1 MSTPF
6 RNLKD
11 SFRVASRKQGT
22 AVRDLHEWLAGNS
35 AALAATKPEAEFNG
49 TMMQGFHWYLP
60 ADGQHWNRLAS
71 EAPALAKAGITGI
84 WFPPATKAMGGINDV
99 GYGIYDLFDLGEFVQ
114 GATPNPNGERR
125 TKYGSKDE
133 YVAAVQA
140 CKKAGIQVYADVVFN
155 HKMGAEFEE
164 EFQAIP
170 YDPADRNRPLGDA
183 RTIKAY
189 TGFDFPDRNGRY
201 STMKWRW
208 EHFGS
213 VDYNSLDPGY
223 QAVWRMKEND
233 FEDQVDLEKGNYD
246 YLMGCDLEVDHPVV
260 RGELKHWGKWM
271 LQIAPIDGFRLD
283 AIKHIES
290 DFFNDW
296 LDELES
302 SSGRDLFCVGE
313 YWTPRIETL
322 SWYIGHTGGRLNL
335 FDAPLQNNFHQAS
348 KSGGNYNMG
357 RILDGTLMK
366 EFPMHAVTLVENH
379 DTQPLQALEAPVEPW
394 FKPLAYAI
402 ILLRAEGYPCIFHAD
417 YYGADYTGKGR
428 DGNEYHIT
436 LSSHR
441 WILDRLLL
449 ARMHFAHGPQ
459 YSYIDHFNTIGWT
472 RLGTEQHPYTMAV
485 LLSDGPDGTK
495 WMEVGKKDTEFTDI
509 TGHVGGTVR
518 SNGDGWA
525 EFRCNGGSMSVWV
538 EKHPELA
545 NLLEESERA

>member
-1 MSTPF
+1 
-6 RNLKD
+6 
-11 SFRVASRKQGT
+11 
-22 AVRDLHEWLAGNS
+22 
-35 AALAATKPEAEFNG
+35 
-49 TMMQGFHWYLP
+49 
-60 ADGQHWNRLAS
+60 
-71 EAPALAKAGITGI
+71 
-84 WFPPATKAMGGINDV
+84 
-99 GYGIYDLFDLGEFVQ
+99 
-114 GATPNPNGERR
+114 
-125 TKYGSKDE
+125 
-133 YVAAVQA
+133 
-140 CKKAGIQVYADVVFN
+140 
-155 HKMGAEFEE
+155 
-164 EFQAIP
+164 
-170 YDPADRNRPLGDA
+170 
-183 RTIKAY
+183 
-189 TGFDFPDRNGRY
+189 
-201 STMKWRW
+201 
-208 EHFGS
+208 
-213 VDYNSLDPGY
+213 
-223 QAVWRMKEND
+223 
-233 FEDQVDLEKGNYD
+233 
-246 YLMGCDLEVDHPVV
+246 
-260 RGELKHWGKWM
+260 
-271 LQIAPIDGFRLD
+271 
-283 AIKHIES
+283 
-290 DFFNDW
+290 
-296 LDELES
+296 
-302 SSGRDLFCVGE
+302 
-313 YWTPRIETL
+313 
-322 SWYIGHTGGRLNL
+322 
-335 FDAPLQNNFHQAS
+335 
-348 KSGGNYNMG
+348 
-357 RILDGTLMK
+357 
-366 EFPMHAVTLVENH
+366 MHAVTLVENH